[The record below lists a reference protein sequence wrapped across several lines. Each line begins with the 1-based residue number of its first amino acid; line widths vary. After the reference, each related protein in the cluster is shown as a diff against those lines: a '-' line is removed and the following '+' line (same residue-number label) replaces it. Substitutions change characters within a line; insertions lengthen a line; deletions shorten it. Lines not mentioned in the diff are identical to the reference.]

1 MKSKQ
6 AFFEALTAGS
16 TVGGITA
23 GTNLE
28 DMNLYEVFD
37 MLLNPYQPPAFTS
50 FSISGQATTLE
61 IGDSIDAGS
70 KTFTWGTSNSANVQ
84 TNSINISDT
93 SGALLSSEANDGS
106 ATYTL
111 DSNITNT
118 TVGSTKTFNISA
130 TNTNSSTF
138 SSSFTVTWKAYFY
151 TGKSTLTI
159 LTDDDAVALS
169 TSSLGGVPNE
179 TKSYSAGP
187 GYIYYVYPSSF
198 ANINTMKDVA
208 TNLDV
213 PYIQLANITISNS
226 FSVGTTYKVFRTL
239 NQLNGA
245 ITLITT

>member
-28 DMNLYEVFD
+28 DKSLYEVFD
-37 MLLNPYQPPAFTS
+37 LLLNPYQPPAFTS
-50 FSISGQATTLE
+50 FGISGQATTLE
-61 IGDSIDAGS
+61 IGDSINSGS

-84 TNSINISDT
+84 TNSITIADN
-93 SGALLSSEANDGS
+93 SGTLLSGEANDGS

-111 DSNITNT
+111 GSNITNT
-118 TVGSTKTFNISA
+118 TVGSTRTFTISA
-130 TNTNSSTF
+130 TNTNSNSFST
-138 SSSFTVTWKAYFY
+138 SFTVTWKANLYVGKN
-151 TGKSTLTI
+151 TGTTINEAAAEALT
-159 LTDDDAVALS
+159 A
-169 TSSLGGVPNE
+169 SLGGVHTGE
-179 TKSYSAGP
+179 KAFAAGA
-187 GYIYYVYPSSF
+187 GYIYYVYPSNF
-198 ANINTMKDVA
+198 ADINTMKDKA

-213 PYIQLANITISNS
+213 PYIQLSDISITNS
-226 FSVGTTYKVFRTL
+226 FGTTTTYKVFRTL